1 MYVTGSMLTPSLQ
14 ALEKRQLDN
23 AREYSNLAILHQ
35 KSCNDYLRLA
45 VRIVRAIVLFSNGAA
60 MLLKR
65 VYFLCNSQE
74 AVATKL
80 EMAIKTQKVTTS
92 MGQVWLKPSHT
103 ATELLM
109 YVSVTTDNRICRL
122 PKQCRK

>member
-45 VRIVRAIVLFSNGAA
+45 VRIVRAMVLFSNGAA

-103 ATELLM
+103 ATE
-109 YVSVTTDNRICRL
+109 
-122 PKQCRK
+122 